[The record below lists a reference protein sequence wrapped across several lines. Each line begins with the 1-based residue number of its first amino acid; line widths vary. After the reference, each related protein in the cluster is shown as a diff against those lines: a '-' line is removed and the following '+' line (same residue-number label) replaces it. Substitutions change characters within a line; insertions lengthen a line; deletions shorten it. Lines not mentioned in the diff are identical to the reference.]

1 MPCTSGPHVSHA
13 LAAAHAPRWDAFWL
27 QTMDPVHP
35 REVSEDGFLH
45 QEADA
50 SCCMQSFARALKSD
64 RARNGI
70 PFLALF

>member
-1 MPCTSGPHVSHA
+1 MLCTSGPHVSHA
-13 LAAAHAPRWDAFWL
+13 PTCRSPYAAMGCLLAAGS
-27 QTMDPVHP
+27 VHP
-35 REVSEDGFLH
+35 RKVSGGGFLH